1 MTEKRTTILIVDDEQ
16 NIRRIL
22 QAALERD
29 GYRVLTAESGLA
41 ALDLIKSEAI
51 DLIITD
57 VMMPDMDG
65 VELLSHVSET
75 LPDAATI
82 LITAYGTIPQA
93 VSAIRM
99 GAQDYITKP
108 FDLEVLRA
116 VVTNALADRAES
128 KKSPKRRGRKTVT
141 STDFVAESPAM
152 RQVLE
157 IVEQVASSRATVL
170 LTGESGTGK
179 EVVARMIHEQSPR
192 SGKPFIAVSC
202 AALPETLLEAELFG
216 HEKGAYTGAVGRRE
230 GRFEL
235 ADGGTLFLDEI
246 GEVPLSVQ
254 VKLLRVIQ
262 ERELER
268 LGATKPVRVD
278 VRLLAA
284 TNRDLHQAVDEG
296 SFRADLFYRL
306 QVVHIELPPLRD
318 RPEDIRPLAQRFVQ
332 KYCSENGREPLVLRD
347 EAIEALLNYR
357 WPGNVRELENVIE
370 RAVVLARPDAQE
382 IGPELLPQSLRAA

>member
-1 MTEKRTTILIVDDEQ
+1 MTERKTTILVVDDEQ

-29 GYRVLTAESGLA
+29 GYRVLTAESGLV
-41 ALDLIKSEAI
+41 ALDMIKSEPV

-65 VELLSHVSET
+65 VELLSHISET
-75 LPDAATI
+75 LPDAAII

-99 GAQDYITKP
+99 GAHDYITKP
-108 FDLEVLRA
+108 FDLEVLRN
-116 VVTNALADRAES
+116 VVANSLADRADS
-128 KKSPKRRGRKTVT
+128 KRNQKRRSRKAAAP
-141 STDFVAESPAM
+141 TDFVAESPAM

-179 EVVARMIHEQSPR
+179 EVVAKMIHERSPR

-278 VRLLAA
+278 VRLVAA
-284 TNRDLHQAVDEG
+284 TNRDLQQAVDEG

-318 RPEDIRPLAQRFVQ
+318 RPEDIRPLALRFVQ
-332 KYCSENGREPLVLRD
+332 KYCAENAREPLALAD
-347 EAIEALLNYR
+347 EAIEALLTYR

-370 RAVVLARPDAQE
+370 RAVVLARPDAQA